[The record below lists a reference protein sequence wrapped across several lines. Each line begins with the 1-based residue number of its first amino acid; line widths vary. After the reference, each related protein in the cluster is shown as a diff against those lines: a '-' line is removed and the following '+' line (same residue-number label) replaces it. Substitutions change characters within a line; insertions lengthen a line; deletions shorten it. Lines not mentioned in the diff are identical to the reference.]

1 MWKVCLALSKVNML
15 NSNKKKFLVSSSL
28 ILFTISGCANKES
41 TVEANT
47 STVSSYQMDTL
58 NTTETTYIDDN
69 YRTTYEICPY
79 SFYDTNNDGIG
90 DLNGITQKLDYIH
103 TKMGFDEI
111 WLTPINT
118 ASSYHKYD
126 IIDYY
131 SIDPDFGTME
141 DFETLVKECHA
152 YNTNIILDLV
162 INHTSIEH
170 PYFKQASDYIQSL
183 SDQQINSDDC
193 KYVDYYNFTKEKKIG
208 YEPLEGTDYYYE
220 ARFYSGMP
228 DLNLDNQE
236 VRNEIKDI
244 ITFWLEKK
252 IDGFRL
258 DATTSYYSD
267 SQKDTINFLSWLNDT
282 VKSIK
287 KDAYLVGECWKD
299 VNVISD
305 YYTSG
310 IDSFF
315 NFPFS
320 QGDGVIA
327 KVVKGSMGAKY
338 YGSSIEDIEEKYSS
352 SNLSYIDAP
361 FYTNHDTNRSAGY
374 YSGDNSEAQTKL
386 AGALNLLMGGNA
398 FVYYGEEIGMKG
410 SGEDPNKRMPYE
422 WGEEEGMC
430 NPPDGST
437 KVKMKYGTYTS
448 QKDDSSSILN
458 YYRHAIQLR
467 NVYPIIAR
475 GKTQMIDTLS
485 DDSICVL
492 EKTSDVYDPLLIV
505 INTSNEEKEVD
516 LSSLEYS
523 TLTNVLN
530 TSEEQVKL
538 EGTTLKIPSYD
549 IAVLEHD

>member
-1 MWKVCLALSKVNML
+1 MK

-41 TVEANT
+41 TVESNS
-47 STVSSYQMDTL
+47 STVSSLQMDTL
-58 NTTETTYIDDN
+58 NKQKTTYIDDN

-79 SFYDTNNDGIG
+79 SFYDTNEDGIG
-90 DLNGITQKLDYIH
+90 DLNGITQKLEYIH
-103 TKMGFDEI
+103 DEMGFDEI

-118 ASSYHKYD
+118 AISYHKYD
-126 IIDYY
+126 ITDYY

-141 DFETLVKECHA
+141 DFEALVKECHS
-152 YNTNIILDLV
+152 NDTNIILDLV

-170 PYFKQASDYIQSL
+170 PWFQEASEYLKSL
-183 SDQQINSDDC
+183 GDKEINHEEC

-208 YEPLEGTDYYYE
+208 YESLEGTDYYYE

-228 DLNLDNQE
+228 DLNLSNKG
-236 VRNEIKDI
+236 VRNEIQDI
-244 ITFWLEKK
+244 ITFWLEKD

-258 DATTSYYSD
+258 DATTSYYTD
-267 SQKDTINFLSWLNDT
+267 SQKDTINFLSWINDT

-299 VNVISD
+299 ENVISD

-320 QGDGVIA
+320 QGNGIIA
-327 KVVKGSMGAKY
+327 KVVKGTTSAKN
-338 YGSSIEDIEEKYSS
+338 YGSSIENIEEKYSR

-374 YSGDNSEAQTKL
+374 YSGDNSVAQTKL
-386 AGALNLLMGGNA
+386 AGALNLLMGGNV

-422 WGEEEGMC
+422 WGEESGMC
-430 NPPDGST
+430 DPPVGST
-437 KVKMKYGTYTS
+437 TVKMKYGTYAS
-448 QKDDSSSILN
+448 QKEDPSSILN
-458 YYRHAIQLR
+458 YYKHVIQLR
-467 NVYPIIAR
+467 NAYPIIAR
-475 GKTQMIDTLS
+475 GKTHMIETLS

-492 EKTSDVYDPLLIV
+492 EKTSEDYDSVLII
-505 INTSNEEKEVD
+505 INASSEEQQVD
-516 LSSLEYS
+516 LSSLDYT
-523 TLTNVLN
+523 TLSSVLN
-530 TSEEQVKL
+530 TSNQEVKL
-538 EGTTLKIPSYD
+538 EGNTLTIPSYD